1 MWPSIINSL
10 ALSAAIILVF
20 ILRVLPARIR
30 DRNLYLMVL
39 LMCLIVH
46 LFGGLLMINEVLDL
60 GIYAIFSL
68 SLVVLYGPAFY
79 YYVRK
84 FYGLRTKRYLWHV
97 VTLELSLWAI
107 IYMHYIGVMEV
118 PQWFYNIYYATVLV
132 IYFIATIKLRL
143 SVPLKHGKGWMK
155 TIAIGFGG
163 LIILFLVESI
173 WMTIDFSSIHRI
185 LIINTTGYNFFC
197 FLFLLISI
205 RQIITNPEAF
215 SNMKIRIP
223 YQRKKKEN
231 SDTELDLILSFVFKE
246 EEYKNPDL
254 SRDVISKTTGI
265 SVHRISEIINIE
277 FKKNFNDWVN
287 DYRIKE
293 ANFHLINSKLSIK
306 EICYEVGFNSKS
318 AFNNAFKKR
327 LHMTPTEYQDK
338 NGYRTN
344 G

>member
-1 MWPSIINSL
+1 
-10 ALSAAIILVF
+10 
-20 ILRVLPARIR
+20 
-30 DRNLYLMVL
+30 
-39 LMCLIVH
+39 
-46 LFGGLLMINEVLDL
+46 
-60 GIYAIFSL
+60 
-68 SLVVLYGPAFY
+68 
-79 YYVRK
+79 
-84 FYGLRTKRYLWHV
+84 
-97 VTLELSLWAI
+97 
-107 IYMHYIGVMEV
+107 MEV

-223 YQRKKKEN
+223 YQRKKIEN
-231 SDTELDLILSFVFKE
+231 FDAELDLILSYVFKE
-246 EEYKNPDL
+246 KEYKNPDL
-254 SRDVISKTTGI
+254 SRDVISKATGI
-265 SVHRISEIINIE
+265 SNHRISEITNIE

-287 DYRIKE
+287 DYRIEE
-293 ANFHLINSKLSIK
+293 AILHLTNSKLSIK
-306 EICYEVGFNSKS
+306 EICFEVGFNSKS

-327 LHMTPTEYQDK
+327 LHMTPTEYQKK
-338 NGYRTN
+338 NK
-344 G
+344 

>member
-1 MWPSIINSL
+1 MWPSIINAL

-20 ILRVLPARIR
+20 ILRVLPARKG
-30 DRNLYLMVL
+30 DRNLYLMFL
-39 LMCLIVH
+39 LLCLIAH
-46 LFGGLLMINEVLDL
+46 LFGGLLMINELLDL
-60 GIYAIFSL
+60 GTYAIFSL
-68 SLVVLYGPAFY
+68 SLVVLYGPSFY

-97 VTLELSLWAI
+97 VLLELSLWSI
-107 IYMHYIGVMEV
+107 IYMHYNGVLEV

-155 TIAIGFGG
+155 TIAIGFGV
-163 LIILFLVESI
+163 LIILFLIESI

-197 FLFLLISI
+197 FIFLLVSI

-223 YQRKKKEN
+223 YQGKKKEN
-231 SDTELDLILSFVFKE
+231 SDSELDLILAFVFKE
-246 EEYKNPDL
+246 EGYKNPDL
-254 SRDVISKTTGI
+254 SRDLISKTTGI

-293 ANFHLINSKLSIK
+293 AILHLIDSKLSIK
-306 EICYEVGFNSKS
+306 EIYYEVGFNSKS
-318 AFNNAFKKR
+318 AFNKAFKKR
-327 LHMTPTEYQDK
+327 LHMTPTEYQA
-338 NGYRTN
+338 R
-344 G
+344 